1 MSARHAESRRR
12 RECLRFLH
20 FVYFMRDSRAKTAIA
35 WWRARLFTSPQ
46 RGTSMFVEGSTES
59 ASIDVRGV
67 RLRRG
72 DRQALAG
79 VDFEVAA
86 GEVVGLL
93 GPNGAGKSSLMLVL
107 AGLMRPDEGT
117 VLLGGEASPTD
128 PRTRRHLGFAPQATA
143 VYDELTVDENL
154 HFFGRL
160 YGLSGTSLR
169 TAVDNARRFARLD
182 DRGSARAS
190 TLSGGMRRRLHVAA
204 AVVHQPKVLL
214 LDEPTV
220 GVDAESRR
228 HLLDGVRELRE
239 LGCAIVYA
247 SHHLD
252 EVLRVCDR
260 VVVLAEGRVVASE
273 TPRALAA
280 RDAEGD
286 LDRALASFP
295 SSTDLTP

>member
-1 MSARHAESRRR
+1 MSEEGSA
-12 RECLRFLH
+12 
-20 FVYFMRDSRAKTAIA
+20 VSRA
-35 WWRARLFTSPQ
+35 
-46 RGTSMFVEGSTES
+46 
-59 ASIDVRGV
+59 IDVRGA

-79 VDFEVAA
+79 VDFHVWS

-93 GPNGAGKSSLMLVL
+93 GPNGAGKSSLLLAL
-107 AGLMRPDEGT
+107 AGLLSLDAGT
-117 VLLGGEASPTD
+117 VTLAGASNPRD
-128 PRTRRHLGFAPQATA
+128 VRTRQHLGFAPQATA
-143 VYDELTVDENL
+143 VYDELSVDENL
-154 HFFGRL
+154 RFFGRL
-160 YGLSGTSLR
+160 YGLSGARLR
-169 TAVDNARRFARLD
+169 AAVDDARRFARLE
-182 DRGSARAS
+182 DRGDARAS

-204 AVVHQPKVLL
+204 AIVHRPKVLL

-228 HLLDGVRELRE
+228 HLLDGVCELRE

-252 EVLRVCDR
+252 EVVRVCDR
-260 VVVLAEGRVVASE
+260 VVVLTAGKVVASE

-280 RDAEGD
+280 RDADGD

-295 SSTDLTP
+295 AASEPAA